1 MACPVITQRI
11 WPAAQ
16 HEGFDPRVTDMSFD
30 FGALERLWLTSIEE
44 ALLSS
49 EDKTVK
55 LWDTATAAL
64 IRTFDDWPWWRR
76 CSRATIRDRAR
87 RPPANQNRTMP
98 SRACPGGT
106 P

>member
-1 MACPVITQRI
+1 
-11 WPAAQ
+11 
-16 HEGFDPRVTDMSFD
+16 MSFD

-64 IRTFDDWPWWRR
+64 IR
-76 CSRATIRDRAR
+76 IR
-87 RPPANQNRTMP
+87 
-98 SRACPGGT
+98 
-106 P
+106 